1 MLLRANKLVQFIE
14 FNCCAVG
21 QRASAYPKRWKA
33 TNIDTDE
40 TTGRK
45 RITYRNTPSNIHRNL
60 SRAQSSIAVQIRSEH
75 IGLNSYL
82 YRRKVPGVINPKCQC
97 GYPSQNVKHM
107 VLACPQWAMG
117 RGEVLQ
123 KAKDRSFAAMMNSP
137 DDIER
142 ITKWI
147 LAKG

>member
-1 MLLRANKLVQFIE
+1 M
-14 FNCCAVG
+14 
-21 QRASAYPKRWKA
+21 
-33 TNIDTDE
+33 ID
-40 TTGRK
+40 
-45 RITYRNTPSNIHRNL
+45 
-60 SRAQSSIAVQIRSEH
+60 
-75 IGLNSYL
+75 
-82 YRRKVPGVINPKCQC
+82 PKCQC

-147 LAKG
+147 LAKGWFEQFRLAGEVEIALDERMRRCGQG